1 MRIEIEDGNWVE
13 MDGDIIA
20 DSSIGVEAAGAYIND
35 EIRDRCIID
44 HLSGLITSVCHSWG
58 RYGNYD
64 PEDLEQSTW
73 LKILPLRGD
82 RDRWNVKYL
91 SKKVIWAIKSEL
103 KGCHGIV
110 EPIPVEES
118 DLTDHPRNSYADLY
132 DMLDQL
138 SSERQR
144 SVIKR
149 IASGESVEFIAKSM
163 GISADQVRWSQSKA
177 MKKLRKIVKELTE
190 EQRCELMALC
200 N

>member
-1 MRIEIEDGNWVE
+1 MRIEIDNGNWIE

-44 HLSGLITSVCHSWG
+44 HLSGLITSVCQSWG
-58 RYGNYD
+58 RYSNYD

-73 LKILPLRGD
+73 LQILPLRGD

-91 SKKVIWAIKSEL
+91 SKKAIWAIKSEL
-103 KGCHGIV
+103 KGCRGIV
-110 EPIPVEES
+110 EPIPFEES
-118 DLTDHPRNSYADLY
+118 DIAEHPRDSYADLY
-132 DMLDQL
+132 DMLDQI

-149 IASGESVEFIAKSM
+149 IASGEPVEFIAKSM
-163 GISADQVRWSQSKA
+163 GISVDQVRWSQSKA
-177 MKKLRKIVKELTE
+177 MKTLRRMAKELTADKKS
-190 EQRCELMALC
+190 ELLALC
-200 N
+200 S